1 MWVYAM
7 TSSDEEVDVLV
18 MSSILR
24 PGDVEEALKDYM
36 VKKGLKGVI
45 IQKTQ
50 APHEVKE
57 QKQRR

>member
-36 VKKGLKGVI
+36 VKKGLERVI

-50 APHEVKE
+50 KAT
-57 QKQRR
+57 